1 MMSWC
6 RNGTYG
12 QPSESGLRCRALFE
26 TAEPNTSKESPDQSL
41 LKKLVSTWSSRKR
54 DTNQMPRYK
63 QVLGRSA
70 TSQSPNERRWTVRM
84 QRAYPERLPHLPSRW
99 CFAQQKAGIARP
111 PSDSPWGMEKIRE
124 KCWIP
129 HLRRLTKRVIDECV
143 EYKRFQVTAL
153 ANPPTGNV
161 PKERTEGSVPFKS
174 IGVDYAGPIKYFSK
188 MWRHTFY
195 YLHAAQPVPSVW
207 IYYQIKQR
215 STCYAV
221 WNVSWRDEDGQ
232 RKSSPIMG
240 EPTFQHPNS

>member
-1 MMSWC
+1 MMSRC

-12 QPSESGLRCRALFE
+12 QPSESGLGCRALFE

-63 QVLGRSA
+63 QVSGRSA
-70 TSQSPNERRWTVRM
+70 TSQSSKERRWTVRM
-84 QRAYPERLPHLPSRW
+84 QRAYPGRLPHLPSRL
-99 CFAQQKAGIARP
+99 QTLHGGV
-111 PSDSPWGMEKIRE
+111 SLTMEKIRE

-129 HLRRLTKRVIDECV
+129 HLRRLTKRVINECV

-215 STCYAV
+215 NTCCAV